1 MALDS
6 TAQKYAQNL
15 FLKRME
21 EIGTTQRAELVRIR
35 TDFAG
40 RGMLRSG
47 PYLTAHTNALLEHV
61 RLLAEARKDSLL
73 DAYTKARLPFDDAA
87 LDELTQDITTFCDT
101 QQRNAMASVKQQVA
115 QTFAQS
121 PPGLAKALSNQ
132 IETGVSRIR
141 SRLVRDLS
149 IKRDE
154 AILAAPSNPF
164 SNWIRG
170 NAWVLTG
177 TLIAFLTLLAAF
189 FVPEV
194 RRFLGLEKPPEKPQV
209 QSAKNGD
216 NKESTNAKIEDQAK
230 TTDPLESSS
239 HLQTRLVIDSIP
251 RDAEIKFHIEVE
263 NIGKFQVNELR
274 AGMRTQEMTSLEVSA
289 PLPPTLPPGGRLS
302 IPGNPVSG
310 LRKHGA
316 LFLELNYES
325 KVGGKAN
332 KFISKYSFLIRPED
346 MNPQALLP
354 TTWQEQAGVILG
366 PQQETV
372 EVALKTLAGSQ
383 GTMLFSLPLRRPD
396 GSPNFLVLTDNKRK
410 FSFDGNSRYLSFT
423 TTMRT
428 GSLRTITHALPAGSY
443 DAIVIG
449 CLWDDQKDE
458 AKLIINWQEYP

>member
-21 EIGTTQRAELVRIR
+21 EIGTSQRAELVRIR
-35 TDFAG
+35 TDFAS

-87 LDELTQDITTFCDT
+87 LDELTQDITTFCDA
-101 QQRNAMASVKQQVA
+101 QQRNAMASVQQQVA

-141 SRLVRDLS
+141 SRLLRDLS

-154 AILAAPSNPF
+154 AILAAPSNRF
-164 SNWIRG
+164 SNWIG
-170 NAWVLTG
+170 GDAWVRTG
-177 TLIAFLTLLAAF
+177 TLIAAF

-194 RRFLGLEKPPEKPQV
+194 RRFLGLEKPPEKPEV

-216 NKESTNAKIEDQAK
+216 NKKSANAKIEDQAK
-230 TTDPLESSS
+230 TTDPLQISP

-251 RDAEIKFHIEVE
+251 QDAEIKFHIEVE
-263 NIGKFQVNELR
+263 NISKFQVNELR
-274 AGMRTQEMTSLEVSA
+274 AGMRTQEMISLEVSA

-310 LRKHGA
+310 LRKYGA
-316 LFLELNYES
+316 LFLDLNYEN
-325 KVGGKAN
+325 KEDDRTN
-332 KFISKYSFLIRPED
+332 KFISKYSFLIRPDD
-346 MNPQALLP
+346 MKPQAILP

-366 PQQETV
+366 PQEETV
-372 EVALKTLAGSQ
+372 EAALKTLAGST
-383 GTMLFSLPLRRPD
+383 GTMLFTLPLRRPD
-396 GSPNFLVLTDNKRK
+396 GSPNFLVITNNKRK
-410 FSFDGNSRYLSFT
+410 FSFEGGSRSISFAT
-423 TTMRT
+423 TKSS
-428 GSLRTITHALPAGSY
+428 GIVRTITHALPDGSY

-458 AKLIINWQEYP
+458 AKLIINGQEYR